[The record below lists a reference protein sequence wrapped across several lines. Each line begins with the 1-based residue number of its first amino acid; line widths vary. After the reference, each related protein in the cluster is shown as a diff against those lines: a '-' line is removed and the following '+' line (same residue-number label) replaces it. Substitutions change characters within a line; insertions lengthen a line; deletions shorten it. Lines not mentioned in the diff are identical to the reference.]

1 MTGGEVDAPTSPT
14 KPYAPTLAAAGG
26 VVVLASVAGGGV
38 VVLASSANV
47 CAATSWSGDLVRE
60 GEAWAP
66 RSRWGSTTELQKQY
80 KL

>member
-14 KPYAPTLAAAGG
+14 KPCAPASTTGGG
-26 VVVLASVAGGGV
+26 VAVLASAAGGGV

-66 RSRWGSTTELQKQY
+66 RSRWGSTTNL
-80 KL
+80 